1 MKVKMRQRPLADFG
15 MADCGCCSRLSWKV
29 HKLDKQI
36 LKEALDSID
45 EPMFIWYEHE
55 EEWI

>member
-15 MADCGCCSRLSWKV
+15 VANCGCCSRLSWKV

-36 LKEALDSID
+36 LKEALDDIECD
-45 EPMFIWYEHE
+45 E